1 MIRRPPRSTLFP
13 YTTLFRSDLAC
24 SELRSRVIEI
34 MIGVRHINAVGRHI
48 LLNDIPGT
56 ARQTDAFALA
66 DGVKPETAMSS
77 EGSPRLQL
85 DDFTRAFAEVMT
97 HELRILDFAEK
108 ANPLA
113 VLAVA
118 IGQIVLTR
126 QASHAVL
133 AQ

>member
-1 MIRRPPRSTLFP
+1 
-13 YTTLFRSDLAC
+13 
-24 SELRSRVIEI
+24 
-34 MIGVRHINAVGRHI
+34 
-48 LLNDIPGT
+48 
-56 ARQTDAFALA
+56 
-66 DGVKPETAMSS
+66 MSS

-113 VLAVA
+113 VFAVA

-126 QASHAVL
+126 QPAHAVL
-133 AQ
+133 AQVADGEPKPAQLFLVERAEEISLVLDRVR